1 MKRHHYASFWTR
13 RLPDFPFKFIT
24 YTLYGYNQARDMG
37 QQGLFWQNFHIRTKE
52 TPSQKRIRTI
62 KHLNCFYL
70 IFVSFHLIFFLSPCH
85 TFFLSQKISLLIQW
99 MFIIVVSIHENTSTT
114 ELQTHIFTNG
124 LHHRIYAS
132 NSRDRGKSVSIK
144 EINTKKHQLR
154 GKMMSWFTS
163 FSVKFKT
170 QDNSYPLF
178 VSYISHFIYILPE
191 CGAVSCHATSESIQK

>member
-70 IFVSFHLIFFLSPCH
+70 IFVSFHLIFFISVPYIFFVTKDFPSYSVNVHHRRQH
-85 TFFLSQKISLLIQW
+85 TRE
-99 MFIIVVSIHENTSTT
+99 HEHHWTT
-114 ELQTHIFTNG
+114 NTHI
-124 LHHRIYAS
+124 HKRIASSHIYAS